1 VYRTALPQEEALKIM
16 QQGMGTQ
23 FDPLL
28 LAVFFSHFS
37 EISRVS
43 LENPDDAATA
53 EFVDERPTEA
63 DGQPALTARDPVVK

>member
-1 VYRTALPQEEALKIM
+1 
-16 QQGMGTQ
+16 
-23 FDPLL
+23 